1 MSRLSFIN
9 SKMLSNYLRFFEFQ
23 HGQIQISSTNQTTK
37 LSGVFK
43 PALQI
48 RLIIKNTLINNYKTY
63 IFIEREV
70 QNFVKICNK
79 GSNIKF

>member
-1 MSRLSFIN
+1 
-9 SKMLSNYLRFFEFQ
+9 MLSNYLRFFEFQ

-43 PALQI
+43 PDYKL
-48 RLIIKNTLINNYKTY
+48 LIIKNTLINNYKTY